1 MSKLSV
7 AAEEIRKTIKP
18 DTTISIQELVGSN
31 TAKWDKVKK
40 QILQKIEDLE
50 FKAKAEETD
59 FCGRMETFFYLL
71 IDGIEIE
78 DQSLAAIIRIGRTF
92 SNQIGL
98 IDGTPK
104 NWEPLRTSDYVET
117 EFPIDTYQN
126 LLLYLENE
134 LKNAKNIRKTEIDE
148 LENDLKETRTFQP
161 RESLSKK
168 LLV

>member
-1 MSKLSV
+1 MSKLSL
-7 AAEEIRKTIKP
+7 AAEEIKKTLKTE
-18 DTTISIQELVGSN
+18 TTISIQSLVGSN
-31 TAKWDKVKK
+31 TVKWDKAKK
-40 QILQKIEDLE
+40 QTLQKIEDLE

-78 DQSLAAIIRIGRTF
+78 NQVLSAIVRIGRTF
-92 SNQIGL
+92 SNQIGV

-104 NWEPLRTSDYVET
+104 NWEPLRTIDYSET
-117 EFPIDTYQN
+117 DFPIDTYQN

-134 LKNAKNIRKTEIDE
+134 LKNAKKIPTEIDE
-148 LENDLKETRTFQP
+148 LDDGLKETRTFRP
-161 RESLSKK
+161 RESPSKK

>member
-1 MSKLSV
+1 MSKLSA

-31 TAKWDKVKK
+31 TTKWDKVKK

-78 DQSLAAIIRIGRTF
+78 DQSLAVIIRIGRTF

-104 NWEPLRTSDYVET
+104 NWEPLRTSDYSDT
-117 EFPIDTYQN
+117 DFPIDTYQN

-134 LKNAKNIRKTEIDE
+134 LKNAKDIRKTEIDE

-168 LLV
+168 LFV